1 MNKNDTKLKVDA
13 LEWRVELPVAS
24 KAALRVRFSSFFSLS
39 LSCVSSR
46 SFFSVLSHCFQ
57 ESISP
62 NCDSSLKQMKESK
75 GDAMSAT
82 SAADARASAVLT
94 LRGSRA
100 SDLNATANA
109 TTTNVRLSEEDCVKL
124 RDSMDEAAKRVKE
137 VMEKYGGEE
146 GEK

>member
-1 MNKNDTKLKVDA
+1 MNENDTKLKVDA
-13 LEWRVELPVAS
+13 LEWCVELPVAS

-39 LSCVSSR
+39 RACVSSR

-75 GDAMSAT
+75 GDAVSAK
-82 SAADARASAVLT
+82 SAADAQASAVLT
-94 LRGSRA
+94 LRGSRG
-100 SDLNATANA
+100 SDSNA

-124 RDSMDEAAKRVKE
+124 RNSMDEAAKRVKE

>member
-1 MNKNDTKLKVDA
+1 MNENDTKLKVDA
-13 LEWRVELPVAS
+13 LEWRVELSVAS
-24 KAALRVRFSSFFSLS
+24 KAALRVRFSSFLSLS
-39 LSCVSSR
+39 LSLVRVSSR

-75 GDAMSAT
+75 GDAVSDK

-94 LRGSRA
+94 LRGSRG
-100 SDLNATANA
+100 SDSNA

>member
-24 KAALRVRFSSFFSLS
+24 KAALRVRFSSFSLS
-39 LSCVSSR
+39 LSYVSSR
-46 SFFSVLSHCFQ
+46 SFFSVLLHCFQ
-57 ESISP
+57 ENSP

-75 GDAMSAT
+75 GDAKSAK
-82 SAADARASAVLT
+82 SAADAQASAVLT
-94 LRGSRA
+94 LRGSRG
-100 SDLNATANA
+100 SDSNA

-124 RDSMDEAAKRVKE
+124 RDSMDEAHGRVKE

>member
-1 MNKNDTKLKVDA
+1 MNENDTKLKVDA
-13 LEWRVELPVAS
+13 LEWCVELPVAS
-24 KAALRVRFSSFFSLS
+24 KAALRVRFSSFLSLS
-39 LSCVSSR
+39 LSLSRACVSSR

-75 GDAMSAT
+75 GDAVSAK
-82 SAADARASAVLT
+82 SAADAQVSAVLT
-94 LRGSRA
+94 LRGSRG
-100 SDLNATANA
+100 SDSNA

>member
-24 KAALRVRFSSFFSLS
+24 KAALR
-39 LSCVSSR
+39 
-46 SFFSVLSHCFQ
+46 
-57 ESISP
+57 
-62 NCDSSLKQMKESK
+62 MKESK
-75 GDAMSAT
+75 GDAMSAK
-82 SAADARASAVLT
+82 SAADAQASAVLT
-94 LRGSRA
+94 LRGSRG
-100 SDLNATANA
+100 SDSNA

>member
-1 MNKNDTKLKVDA
+1 MNENDTKLKVDA

-24 KAALRVRFSSFFSLS
+24 KAALRVRFSSFLSLS
-39 LSCVSSR
+39 LVRACVSSR

-75 GDAMSAT
+75 GDAVSAK
-82 SAADARASAVLT
+82 SAADAQASAVLT
-94 LRGSRA
+94 LRGSRG
-100 SDLNATANA
+100 SDSNA

>member
-1 MNKNDTKLKVDA
+1 MNENDTKLKVDA

-24 KAALRVRFSSFFSLS
+24 KAALRVRFSSFSLSLSLS

-75 GDAMSAT
+75 GDAVSAK
-82 SAADARASAVLT
+82 SAADAQASAVLT
-94 LRGSRA
+94 LRGSRG
-100 SDLNATANA
+100 SDSNA

>member
-1 MNKNDTKLKVDA
+1 MNENDTKLKVDA

-39 LSCVSSR
+39 LSLSCVSSR
-46 SFFSVLSHCFQ
+46 SFFSVLSRCFQ

-75 GDAMSAT
+75 GDAVSAK
-82 SAADARASAVLT
+82 SAADAQASAVLT
-94 LRGSRA
+94 LRGSRG
-100 SDLNATANA
+100 SDSNA